1 MNGADPARHDRMV
14 ELVERMR
21 TVDGL
26 RLTAYGPTRMK
37 PVSPKPH
44 VKNRTLAA
52 FGLQPTGLPTGRA

>member
-1 MNGADPARHDRMV
+1 MV
-14 ELVERMR
+14 EMVETMM